1 VANGERDSVIPRS
14 ARVKEDKRGFN
25 VMRSAVRAGLSTVTG
40 LVLLMHFGCDT
51 RVAVDSLHD
60 RLKVTHTGKY
70 DEVEV
75 GSKYVGLELMNGS
88 PLLNRISFYYPI
100 ANSVDLT
107 RDYWKRGECPS
118 LFLGLKSGDA
128 AKEWMGLEPWQYE
141 LTPYSVAYIREDE
154 TKTVT
159 VSYDFMEN
167 LPAFRLKIVVKN
179 LGDQPLPIELYT
191 HLEATQRTSHTY
203 AIRERAWTEHQEAG
217 ETIYI
222 NYEASD
228 TGPNQVFATNVGA
241 MPSSFSTRSRTLGKA
256 GSVPE
261 WWATHDSQLPG
272 EIIPRG
278 ELDRPVA
285 AYQYHKVIEPGKELV
300 VEQLIGSTRPGEATS
315 MAEALRSAFRD
326 EISDYRTS
334 ILGAAFAKSN
344 LRTSDR
350 ALDHSVS
357 WAQAIL
363 AANIHYIDGSFVP
376 MPAPAEYNFYFTHDV
391 LLTDLAAVNFDLPR
405 VKQDLEYIITRASD
419 EDVIPHAYYW
429 KDDRYQTEWAS
440 SDNWNHFWFI
450 IVASSYLRHSGD
462 TATVRRLYPYIEKS
476 LSMVMSNKHAD
487 GLLWAERPD
496 WWDIGH
502 VYGPRAYMT
511 ILAFRALR
519 EFAFTSL
526 VLEQKTATDLQRY
539 EDLAAELQA
548 GLGERLWDEEL
559 GYLMNVNPGNKI
571 DRHLYSGSLLAGHY
585 GLLDSVRTARLTE
598 TAGRHMV
605 DEQIGL
611 YNAYPMDFHERIEEY
626 QFSGGEAGD
635 KYYYFNG
642 GVWPHGNAWYA
653 LALIAVGKETEALEF
668 IKNVMTL
675 EGVTKSPNGQPAMFE
690 FRNANSEDPEA
701 YGQVDKPQFTWA
713 AAWYQYTLY
722 RLFGVRENEWNIA
735 IEPFVPE
742 NTQQIEYG
750 LMVGGNRAQVLVR
763 GTGSTI
769 RRLLIDG
776 RPRSSAVL
784 PRSEMAP
791 SAIEVELGEVEAPY
805 LASTEAILVESE
817 YSRRSNSLLV
827 VLQAFAGHL
836 NKTEIVSPFRPVSVV
851 HNRDELAS
859 GWSVSRVGEAFRTQ
873 IQLTHASLLDT
884 IVVQF

>member
-1 VANGERDSVIPRS
+1 MKS
-14 ARVKEDKRGFN
+14 A
-25 VMRSAVRAGLSTVTG
+25 ARAGLSAVIG
-40 LVLLMHFGCDT
+40 LMLLPHFGCRT
-51 RVAVDSLHD
+51 QAAVDSLHD
-60 RLKVTHTGKY
+60 RLKVTHKGKY

-88 PLLNRISFYYPI
+88 PLLNRISFYYPV

-107 RDYWKRGECPS
+107 RDYWKRGEYPC

-128 AKEWMGLEPWQYE
+128 AKEWIGLEPWHYE
-141 LTPYSVAYIREDE
+141 LTPYSVAYIRADE
-154 TKTVT
+154 TKAVT
-159 VSYDFMEN
+159 VSYDFMETF
-167 LPAFRLKIVVKN
+167 PAFRLRIVVKN

-203 AIRERAWTEHQEAG
+203 AIKESAWTQYLESGATVYVNHDATE
-217 ETIYI
+217 
-222 NYEASD
+222 
-228 TGPNQVFATNVGA
+228 TGPNQLFVTNVGD
-241 MPSSFSTRSRTLGKA
+241 MPSSFSTRSRTLGTA

-261 WWATHDSQLPG
+261 WWATQDSELPG
-272 EIIPRG
+272 EVIPQG
-278 ELDRPVA
+278 EPDRPA
-285 AYQYHKVIEPGKELV
+285 AAFQYHKVIEPDEALE
-300 VEQLIGSTRPGEATS
+300 VEQLIGSTLPGEAGP
-315 MAEALRSAFRD
+315 MAETLRASYRN
-326 EISDYRTS
+326 EISNYRKS
-334 ILGAAFAKSN
+334 ILRVAYAKGN

-391 LLTDLAAVNFDLPR
+391 LLADLAAVNFDLSR
-405 VKQDLEYIITRASD
+405 VKQDLEYIITHAS
-419 EDVIPHAYYW
+419 EEHLIPHAYYW
-429 KDDRYQTEWAS
+429 KDDRYRTEWAN
-440 SDNWNHFWFI
+440 SDNWNHFWFV

-462 TATVRRLYPYIEKS
+462 TATVRKLYPYIEKS
-476 LSMVMSNKHAD
+476 LSMAMSNKHTD

-496 WWDIGH
+496 WWDIGR

-519 EFAFTSL
+519 DFAFTSL
-526 VLEQKTATDLQRY
+526 VLEQKTATDLKQY
-539 EDLAAELQA
+539 EDVAAELQA
-548 GLGERLWDEEL
+548 GLTERLWDEEL
-559 GYLMNVNPGNKI
+559 GYLINVNPGNEI
-571 DRHLYSGSLLAGHY
+571 DRHLYSGSLLAAHY
-585 GLLDSVRTARLTE
+585 GLLDSARTARLTE

-626 QFSGGEAGD
+626 EFSGGEAGD

-675 EGVTKSPNGQPAMFE
+675 EGVMKSPNGQPAMYE
-690 FRNANSEDPEA
+690 FRNANSEDRDA
-701 YGQVDKPQFTWA
+701 YGQLDKPQFTWA
-713 AAWYQYTLY
+713 AAWYQYALY

-735 IEPFVPE
+735 IEPFIPE

-750 LMVGGNRAQVLVR
+750 LTVGGNRAQVLVR
-763 GTGSTI
+763 GNGSTI
-769 RRLLIDG
+769 RRLLVDG

-784 PRSEMAP
+784 PRSEMAA
-791 SAIEVELGEVEAPY
+791 STIEVELGEVTAPY
-805 LASTEAILVESE
+805 LASTEAIVVESE
-817 YSRRSNSLLV
+817 YSRLSNSLLV
-827 VLQAFAGHL
+827 VLEAFAGHL
-836 NKTEIVSPFRPVSVV
+836 GTAQIVSPLKPVSVV
-851 HNRDELAS
+851 HNRAELVS
-859 GWSVSRVGEAFRTQ
+859 GWSVAEVGRAYRTR
-873 IQLTHASLLDT
+873 IQFTHSSSLDT
-884 IVVQF
+884 LVVQF

>member
-1 VANGERDSVIPRS
+1 VG
-14 ARVKEDKRGFN
+14 
-25 VMRSAVRAGLSTVTG
+25 
-40 LVLLMHFGCDT
+40 
-51 RVAVDSLHD
+51 VDSLHD
-60 RLKVTHTGKY
+60 RLKVTHEGKY
-70 DEVEV
+70 DEVEI

-88 PLLNRISFYYPI
+88 PLLNRISFYYPV

-107 RDYWKRGECPS
+107 RDYWKRGEYPS

-159 VSYDFMEN
+159 VSYDFMETF
-167 LPAFRLKIVVKN
+167 PAFRLKIVVKN

-191 HLEATQRTSHTY
+191 HLEGTQRTSHTY
-203 AIRERAWTEHQEAG
+203 AIRESAWTEHQEAG

-222 NYEASD
+222 NYEAPD
-228 TGPNQVFATNVGA
+228 TGPNQLFVTNVGA
-241 MPSSFSTRSRTLGKA
+241 IPSSFSTRSRTLGEA

-261 WWATHDSQLPG
+261 WWATYDALLPG
-272 EIIPRG
+272 EIIRRG
-278 ELDRPVA
+278 EPDKPAA

-315 MAEALRSAFRD
+315 MTQALRSAFRD
-326 EISDYRTS
+326 EISNYRKS
-334 ILGAAFAKSN
+334 ILGAAYAKSN
-344 LRTSDR
+344 LRTSVW

-363 AANIHYIDGSFVP
+363 AANMHYIDGSFVP

-391 LLTDLAAVNFDLPR
+391 LLTDLATVSFDVPR
-405 VKQDLEYIITRASD
+405 VKQDLEYITTRASD
-419 EDVIPHAYYW
+419 EHVIPHAYYW
-429 KDDRYQTEWAS
+429 KDDRYQTEWAN

-462 TATVRRLYPYIEKS
+462 TATVRTLYPYMEKS
-476 LSMVMSNKHAD
+476 LALVMSNKHAD

-511 ILAFRALR
+511 ILAIRALR

-526 VLEQKTATDLQRY
+526 VLEQSTATDLKQY
-539 EDLAAELQA
+539 EDVAAELRVSLA
-548 GLGERLWDEEL
+548 ERLWDEEL

-571 DRHLYSGSLLAGHY
+571 DRHLYSGSLLAAHY
-585 GLLDSVRTARLTE
+585 GLLDNARIARLTE
-598 TAGRHMV
+598 TAGRYMV
-605 DEQIGL
+605 DAQIGL
-611 YNAYPMDFHERIEEY
+611 YNAYPADFHERIEEY
-626 QFSGGEAGD
+626 EFSGGEAGD

-653 LALIAVGKETEALEF
+653 LALIAAGMDTEALEF

-675 EGVTKSPNGQPAMFE
+675 EGVMKSPNGQPAMYE
-690 FRNANSEDPEA
+690 FRNANSEDREA

-713 AAWYQYTLY
+713 AAWYQYALY
-722 RLFGVRENEWNIA
+722 RLFGVRENEWNIT

-742 NTQQIEYG
+742 SIEQIEYG
-750 LMVGGNRAQVLVR
+750 LMVGGSRAHVLVR
-763 GTGSTI
+763 GTGPTI
-769 RRLLIDG
+769 RRMLIDG
-776 RPRSSAVL
+776 RPVSSAVL
-784 PRSEMAP
+784 PGSGIAAG
-791 SAIEVELGEVEAPY
+791 AIEVELGEVEAPY
-805 LASTEAILVESE
+805 LASTEAILVETE

-827 VLQAFAGHL
+827 VLKAFAGHL
-836 NKTEIVSPFRPVSVV
+836 NETEIVSPSRPVSVV
-851 HNRDELAS
+851 PNRDGLVS
-859 GWSVSRVGEAFRTQ
+859 GWSVGRVAEAYRTQ
-873 IQLTHASLLDT
+873 IQLTHTSPLDT
-884 IVVQF
+884 LVVQF